1 VTVDEMREMQ
11 WVKTELVA
19 QTRVVEGTA
28 EGRLMH
34 EAFLGLRTSARAR
47 CGEEWC
53 ASADVVRV

>member
-1 VTVDEMREMQ
+1 VGEARAGGTD
-11 WVKTELVA
+11 TF
-19 QTRVVEGTA
+19 VEWTA